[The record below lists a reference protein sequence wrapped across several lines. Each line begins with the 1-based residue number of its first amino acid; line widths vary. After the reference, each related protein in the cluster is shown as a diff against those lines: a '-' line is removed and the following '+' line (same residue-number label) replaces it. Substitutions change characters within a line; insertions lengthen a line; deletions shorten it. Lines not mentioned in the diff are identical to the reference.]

1 MTPGV
6 SSLGIVNQPE
16 VSLPV
21 AFDSQMA
28 CKLRMMPA
36 VDIAGLRY
44 GGASLLPGCD
54 NSPPSHHR
62 SGCATSIGPKGHHD
76 DASAVMSHKRYWGS
90 SSEPLVDIDS
100 SCELSV
106 AHSAS
111 DCDDGFA
118 PYQQSDAWS
127 CGQPQGTTRF
137 AFSSAD
143 SSGECSSGEC
153 NRAQDSISSHLP
165 GCDNSRFSDWSAVDS
180 SGECGGAQ
188 GSDLSAAFSLR
199 SY

>member
-1 MTPGV
+1 
-6 SSLGIVNQPE
+6 
-16 VSLPV
+16 
-21 AFDSQMA
+21 
-28 CKLRMMPA
+28 
-36 VDIAGLRY
+36 
-44 GGASLLPGCD
+44 
-54 NSPPSHHR
+54 
-62 SGCATSIGPKGHHD
+62 
-76 DASAVMSHKRYWGS
+76 MSHKRYWGS
-90 SSEPLVDIDS
+90 SSEPLVDIGS

-111 DCDDGFA
+111 GCDDGFA

-127 CGQPQGTTRF
+127 CGQPQETTRI
-137 AFSSAD
+137 AFSAAD
-143 SSGECSSGEC
+143 SSGECNGTQDSVSSHLPGCDNGRFSDLPAADSSGEC
-153 NRAQDSISSHLP
+153 NGAQDSVSSHLP